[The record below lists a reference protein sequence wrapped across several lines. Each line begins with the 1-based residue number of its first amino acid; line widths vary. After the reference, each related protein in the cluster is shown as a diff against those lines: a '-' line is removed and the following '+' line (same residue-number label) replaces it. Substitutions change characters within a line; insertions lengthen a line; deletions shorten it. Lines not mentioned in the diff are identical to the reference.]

1 MNKKDLKHDEFGWV
15 ITQIKLPMGE
25 TLENTEIIKEL
36 TEYEAYSDENTDVEY
51 LMRPARNVIDKYFDF
66 DKYDKYVDG
75 IIENLSGDTSED
87 DIIFLIDSNNDESIL
102 DRIRLKMNQDDR
114 LKIKIRTLTNK

>member
-36 TEYEAYSDENTDVEY
+36 TEYEVYSDENTDVEY